1 MHDCCFTDQDNWFR
15 YRAAAIIIEDTDILL
30 ATNNNYLYS
39 IGGAVKMG
47 ETAEEAVIREVLEE
61 SGLHYEIDRFVG
73 VHENFFRDKVIG
85 DYSCHELALY
95 FLMKSQ
101 GKKPPKGESLWVPI
115 SELKNRQRHIDFI
128 DSYLSSNEDFLHV
141 VTSE

>member
-95 FLMKSQ
+95 FLMKYKLNVQ
-101 GKKPPKGESLWVPI
+101 AI
-115 SELKNRQRHIDFI
+115 
-128 DSYLSSNEDFLHV
+128 
-141 VTSE
+141 